1 MSKNPVLFNNTVLR
15 DGHQSL
21 AATRMNTRQMLPS
34 LEKLDSLGFNTLET
48 WGGATIDSCLRYL
61 FENPFERLR
70 TLKAETQKTPHMM
83 LLRGQNL
90 VQYTNY
96 PDDVVELFVKC
107 AAKAGIDVFRIFD
120 ALNDTRNLVTPIKA
134 VKAAGK
140 KSQGVVCYTTSPMHT
155 VDKLARVALE
165 IEEMGADSLC
175 VKDMAGLITP
185 PAAYELIRKIKKN
198 SKLPVCLHSH
208 NTAGLAN
215 AAYYAAIEAG
225 VDQLDTSITPFAN
238 GTGQPDTLLMQALLA
253 GHERCPNYDTKVLG
267 DLQDY
272 FTKVYEELHEFTSH
286 ANERIDADI
295 LRYQVPGGM
304 MSNFRT
310 QLKEQKMEDRLNDVM
325 KEVMYV
331 REAMGWIPLVT
342 PTSQIVGT
350 QAFLNVKMG
359 RWKMLAQPTQ
369 DVVLGRYGRTPG
381 SINEELLKK
390 VIEVSKTQ
398 PIEGRPADAL
408 KPRVETLRK
417 ELEAKNLP
425 TDDEHV
431 VMWAMF
437 PQQVEALYAK
447 RDAAHGKNSDR
458 QAATVTGAAP
468 AVVSVPA
475 AATSQS
481 FAGQVVSRKK
491 MALTVENNRYEV
503 VVEEMQ

>member
-1 MSKNPVLFNNTVLR
+1 
-15 DGHQSL
+15 
-21 AATRMNTRQMLPS
+21 
-34 LEKLDSLGFNTLET
+34 
-48 WGGATIDSCLRYL
+48 
-61 FENPFERLR
+61 
-70 TLKAETQKTPHMM
+70 
-83 LLRGQNL
+83 
-90 VQYTNY
+90 
-96 PDDVVELFVKC
+96 
-107 AAKAGIDVFRIFD
+107 
-120 ALNDTRNLVTPIKA
+120 
-134 VKAAGK
+134 
-140 KSQGVVCYTTSPMHT
+140 MHT
-155 VDKLARVALE
+155 VDKLARVAHD

-185 PAAYELIRKIKKN
+185 PAAYELIKKIKNN

-225 VDQLDTSITPFAN
+225 VDELDTSITPFAN
-238 GTGQPDTLLMQALLA
+238 GTGQPDTLLMQALLT
-253 GHERCPNYDTKVLG
+253 GHERCPNYNTQTLG
-267 DLQDY
+267 ELQDY
-272 FTKVYEELHEFTSH
+272 FTKVYAELHEFTSH
-286 ANERIDADI
+286 ANEKIDADI

-381 SINEELLKK
+381 PINNELLQR
-390 VIEVSKTQ
+390 VIEVSKAQ

-408 KPRVETLRK
+408 KPRVETLRQ
-417 ELEAKNLP
+417 ELASKNLP

-447 RDAAHGKNSDR
+447 LDAAHGKAPE
-458 QAATVTGAAP
+458 AAAAKPAAAP
-468 AVVSVPA
+468 AATATTAVAPA
-475 AATSQS
+475 QAFSGNVIA
-481 FAGQVVSRKK
+481 RKK
-491 MALTVENNRYEV
+491 MALTVENQRYEV
-503 VVEEMQ
+503 VVEEVQ

>member
-1 MSKNPVLFNNTVLR
+1 MTKHKIVFNNTVLR

-21 AATRMNTRQMLPS
+21 AATRMHTRQMLPS

-70 TLKAETQKTPHMM
+70 ALKAETPKTPHMM

-120 ALNDTRNLVTPIKA
+120 ALNDTRNLVVPIKA

-140 KSQGVVCYTTSPMHT
+140 QSQGVVCYTTSPMHT
-155 VDKLARVALE
+155 VDKLARVAHE

-185 PAAYELIRKIKKN
+185 PAAYELIRKIKQN

-225 VDQLDTSITPFAN
+225 VDQLDTSISPFAN

-253 GHERCPNYDTKVLG
+253 GHERAPNYNTDVLG
-267 DLQDY
+267 ELQDY
-272 FTKVYEELHEFTSH
+272 FTKVYAELHEFTSH
-286 ANERIDADI
+286 ANEKIDADI

-310 QLKEQKMEDRLNDVM
+310 QLKEQKMDDRLNDVM

-381 SINEELLKK
+381 PINKELLQK
-390 VIEVSKTQ
+390 VIDVSKTQ

-408 KPRVETLRK
+408 KPRVELLRQ
-417 ELEAKNLP
+417 ELASKNLP
-425 TDDEHV
+425 SDDEHV

-447 RDAAHGKNSDR
+447 LDAARGQKPAEAPKASVPTTA
-458 QAATVTGAAP
+458 QAPTAATP
-468 AVVSVPA
+468 A
-475 AATSQS
+475 
-481 FAGQVVSRKK
+481 FAGNVIARKK
-491 MALTVENNRYEV
+491 MALTVENQRYEV
-503 VVEEMQ
+503 LVEEVQ

>member
-1 MSKNPVLFNNTVLR
+1 
-15 DGHQSL
+15 
-21 AATRMNTRQMLPS
+21 
-34 LEKLDSLGFNTLET
+34 
-48 WGGATIDSCLRYL
+48 
-61 FENPFERLR
+61 
-70 TLKAETQKTPHMM
+70 MM

-96 PDDVVELFVKC
+96 PDDVVELFIKC
-107 AAKAGIDVFRIFD
+107 AAKAGVDVFRIFD
-120 ALNDTRNLVTPIKA
+120 ALNDTRNLITPIKA

-140 KSQGVVCYTTSPMHT
+140 HAQGVVCYTTSPMHT
-155 VDKLARVALE
+155 TEKLAKVALE
-165 IEEMGADSLC
+165 IEAMGADSIC
-175 VKDMAGLITP
+175 IKDMAGLITP
-185 PAAYELIRKIKKN
+185 PAAYELVRQIKAK
-198 SKLPVCLHSH
+198 SRLPICLHSH

-215 AAYYAAIEAG
+215 AAYYAAVEAG
-225 VDQLDTSITPFAN
+225 VEQLDVSISPFAN
-238 GTGQPDTLLMQALLA
+238 GTGQPDTILMQSMLA
-253 GHERCPNYDTKVLG
+253 GHPRCPKHDSAVLG
-267 DLQDY
+267 QLQDY
-272 FTKVYEELHEFTSH
+272 FQGIYEELKDFTSH

-381 SINEELLKK
+381 AIDKDLLEK
-390 VIEVSKTQ
+390 VIAVSKTQ

-408 KPRVETLRK
+408 KPRVETLRQ
-417 ELEAKNLP
+417 ELQTKNLP

-431 VMWAMF
+431 ALYAMF

-447 RDAAHGKNSDR
+447 RAEAKANAS
-458 QAATVTGAAP
+458 ATTSTSSAPSAP
-468 AVVSVPA
+468 ATTTAPA
-475 AATSQS
+475 AAACATSFS
-481 FAGQVVSRKK
+481 GNVISTKK
-491 MALTVENNRYEV
+491 MALTVNNIRYEV
-503 VVEEMQ
+503 MVQEVE